1 MMIIKS
7 SIFLLLISPPPLSH
21 CNDKHPSHA
30 FAFSIIVMVLLYYMP
45 PSQDSN
51 EKLKSCTTSWA
62 LFMFNLIRKSFTD
75 PSAQCI
81 YYLSNPLFQS
91 PHTRPLLQILGPPL
105 PRSTLFTKCSSQ
117 HAIHMTYQFDY
128 LPVPVPGCLF
138 LFLFGSSLPLPLLL
152 LPDLLSPSSVAC
164 A

>member
-1 MMIIKS
+1 LVRSLPNPNLGSNTLTLLS
-7 SIFLLLISPPPLSH
+7 SFAVLLL
-21 CNDKHPSHA
+21 
-30 FAFSIIVMVLLYYMP
+30 LYTIK
-45 PSQDSN
+45 DSN
-51 EKLKSCTTSWA
+51 EKLKLYWIKVS
-62 LFMFNLIRKSFTD
+62 LYIFNLIRKSCTNTQV
-75 PSAQCI
+75 PCI
-81 YYLSNPLFQS
+81 YYLFITPCSARCCPTSDQ
-91 PHTRPLLQILGPPL
+91 LQILGPPL

-138 LFLFGSSLPLPLLL
+138 LFGSSLPLPLLL